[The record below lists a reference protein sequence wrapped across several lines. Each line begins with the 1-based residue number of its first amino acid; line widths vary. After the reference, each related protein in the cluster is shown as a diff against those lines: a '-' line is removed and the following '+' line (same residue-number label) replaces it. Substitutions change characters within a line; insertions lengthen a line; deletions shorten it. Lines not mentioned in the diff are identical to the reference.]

1 MKAWRS
7 QEVEWGEL
15 DFPYS
20 GCLAPRLREQ
30 MAIDQLK
37 TENEISRPI
46 SLKWHELK
54 AFTGVVNKTTCRD
67 FSS

>member
-20 GCLAPRLREQ
+20 GCRAPRLREQ

-37 TENEISRPI
+37 TENETSRPI
-46 SLKWHELK
+46 SLK
-54 AFTGVVNKTTCRD
+54 
-67 FSS
+67 